1 MWLSSEKKGRETRET
16 IVANIKFLTFG
27 DHNIA
32 NAIKQLQNLSEK
44 KYIILQRKKLPH
56 FQTVALQMISVLK
69 YGFYFP
75 SPFDNVYSLFK
86 GVYSQLGIEKC

>member
-44 KYIILQRKKLPH
+44 KNI
-56 FQTVALQMISVLK
+56 
-69 YGFYFP
+69 
-75 SPFDNVYSLFK
+75 
-86 GVYSQLGIEKC
+86 

>member
-44 KYIILQRKKLPH
+44 IYNSAKKKAPT
-56 FQTVALQMISVLK
+56 FSDS
-69 YGFYFP
+69 GFT
-75 SPFDNVYSLFK
+75 DD
-86 GVYSQLGIEKC
+86 

>member
-32 NAIKQLQNLSEK
+32 NPIKQLQNLSEK
-44 KYIILQRKKLPH
+44 KIYNSAKKKAPT
-56 FQTVALQMISVLK
+56 FSDS
-69 YGFYFP
+69 GFT
-75 SPFDNVYSLFK
+75 DD
-86 GVYSQLGIEKC
+86 